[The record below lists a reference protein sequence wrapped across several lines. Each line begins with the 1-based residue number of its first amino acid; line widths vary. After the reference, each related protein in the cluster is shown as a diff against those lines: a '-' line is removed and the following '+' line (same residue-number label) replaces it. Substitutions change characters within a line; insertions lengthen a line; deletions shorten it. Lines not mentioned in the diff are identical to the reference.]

1 MTKTR
6 LKDKLKWCLAP
17 TLYIS
22 DTYKMRAISLK
33 DRGRRVR
40 RLNKIYLT
48 ISILLYIIVNL
59 MCIQLKDTVWE
70 KTLLIFIPIWTLSRA
85 NEIFMAF
92 IKDVFDKLD
101 LKRRT
106 KNGLEYYERIYMAL
120 RSFVELTIHYAI
132 LYFLLDTYYIQYGF
146 KASLFNQG
154 LEEPFTALYFS
165 LMTIA
170 SIGYG
175 DYYPVH
181 PLSRGLVMYEVI
193 TGFLL
198 LAVSFTVYVGLNL
211 DEEEAP

>member
-6 LKDKLKWCLAP
+6 PNHILKWCLAP

-22 DTYKMRAISLK
+22 DTYKKAASSLN

-48 ISILLYIIVNL
+48 ISIVLYIIVNL
-59 MCIQLKDTVWE
+59 MCIQPKGTVLE
-70 KTLLIFIPIWTLSRA
+70 KFLLIFLPLWTLSRA
-85 NEIFMAF
+85 NEIFLAF

-101 LKRRT
+101 LKKRN
-106 KNGLEYYERIYMAL
+106 KNGLEYHERIHMAL
-120 RSFVELTIHYAI
+120 RSFVELTIHYAN
-132 LYFLLDTYYIQYGF
+132 LYFLLDTYYLQYGLA
-146 KASLFNQG
+146 ASLFNQK

-165 LMTIA
+165 LMTIT

-175 DYYPVH
+175 DYYPIH
-181 PLSRGLVMYEVI
+181 PLARGLVMYEVI

-211 DEEEAP
+211 DEKEAP